1 MFEELIMI
9 TIIDYGVGNLRS
21 VQRAIQRY
29 YSKVIVSNEEE
40 QIKKALGIVLPG
52 VGAFGDAVEE
62 LKRKG
67 LFNLLKQIIPT
78 KPTLGICLG
87 LQLLLNKSE
96 ESPGVEGLG
105 IIPGHV
111 KKLEIVKSIRVPHMG
126 WNRVTSIKE
135 PYFSGFAY
143 FNHTY
148 YCDVIDKNIMTAFS
162 LHGIRFGVIFNYGT
176 MLAIQFHPEKS
187 KTIGEKILKYWVD
200 SLKKRV
206 NKA

>member
-1 MFEELIMI
+1 MFEKLIMI

-29 YSKVIVSNEEE
+29 YSEVIISNELE
-40 QIKKALGIVLPG
+40 QIKEAIGIVLPG
-52 VGAFGDAVEE
+52 VGAFGDAVDE

-78 KPTLGICLG
+78 TPTLGICLG
-87 LQLLLNKSE
+87 MQLLLNESA

-105 IIPGHV
+105 IIPGQV
-111 KKLEIVKSIRVPHMG
+111 KKLEIIKSIRVPHTG
-126 WNRVTSIKE
+126 WNRVTGIKE

-148 YCDVIDKNIMTAFS
+148 YCDLVDKDIITAFA
-162 LHGIRFGVIFNYGT
+162 LHGIRFAVIYSYKKV
-176 MLAIQFHPEKS
+176 LAIQFHPEKS
-187 KTIGEKILKYWVD
+187 KTLGENILKYWVN
-200 SLKKRV
+200 SLEKKV
-206 NKA
+206 N